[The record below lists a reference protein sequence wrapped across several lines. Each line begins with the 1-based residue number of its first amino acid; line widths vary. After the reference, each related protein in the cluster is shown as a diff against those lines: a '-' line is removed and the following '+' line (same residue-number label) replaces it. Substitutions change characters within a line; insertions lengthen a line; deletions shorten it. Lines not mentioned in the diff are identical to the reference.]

1 MRAPALALAAVI
13 ALIPAAAPAA
23 DNAER
28 GFALFSNDGRYF
40 AFEQFGIQD
49 GSGFPYSTI
58 TVVDLERDRWVEG
71 TPVTV
76 RPETEE
82 ATLARTR
89 ADAAARVRPILDRLH
104 IDTAGETLASNP
116 ATEIVPDR
124 KTLTFAPYYQGI
136 GLDSATHR
144 LPQSARYTL
153 SLTDI
158 PFPLSDACYG
168 EEKAQYGFVLRL
180 RDHETKASR
189 EAYRDKGIPASRYCP
204 LGYDLADIFVFRD
217 FGTRNRYVALVG
229 VYTPGFEGLDRRLIA
244 VPITLP

>member
-1 MRAPALALAAVI
+1 VSFIPVAAK
-13 ALIPAAAPAA
+13 AA

-28 GFALFSNDGRYF
+28 GFALFSADGQYF

-58 TVVDLERDRWVEG
+58 AVVDLDRDRWVDG

-89 ADAAARVRPILDRLH
+89 ADAAVRVKPVLDRLH
-104 IDTAGETLASNP
+104 INTPGETLASNP

-144 LPQSARYTL
+144 PPQSARYTL

-158 PFPLSDACYG
+158 PFPLREPCYG
-168 EEKAQYGFVLRL
+168 EEKAQYGFVLTV
-180 RDHETKASR
+180 RDHDTKASK
-189 EAYRDKGIPASRYCP
+189 EAYRDRTIPASRYCP
-204 LGYDLADIFVFRD
+204 LGYDLADIFVFRK
-217 FGTRNRYVALVG
+217 FGAPERYVALIG

-244 VPITLP
+244 VPIALP